1 MKKPRLTQELHCF
14 HCFLSRPTPP
24 VPKTFGLF
32 CFMALKIAFIIKQTL
47 AMITSQMSNELFLI
61 AADSSH
67 PSGDHPCVRRQ
78 GCHDSGQSMQEREK
92 PENCLWNKHCWSFLP
107 ASHQI
112 AIFNLHHSSKN
123 HESDV
128 CQIISQ
134 QTREDLVLLQVPI
147 APSPCKK

>member
-1 MKKPRLTQELHCF
+1 MKKPRLTPELHCF
-14 HCFLSRPTPP
+14 PCFLSRPTPP

-32 CFMALKIAFIIKQTL
+32 CFMVIKISFIIKQTL

-92 PENCLWNKHCWSFLP
+92 TWKLSLKKSTAGPFCQHGIRLQFSIYTTV
-107 ASHQI
+107 ARTT
-112 AIFNLHHSSKN
+112 NLMFAK
-123 HESDV
+123 
-128 CQIISQ
+128 
-134 QTREDLVLLQVPI
+134 
-147 APSPCKK
+147 